1 MLDRRSN
8 RESTDLIEAGSNGSY
23 GASPIKRFR
32 RTKDEMATIRD
43 AIYAALERDRPMT
56 VRQLFYRLVNQKVID
71 KTEAQY
77 DNTVVRL
84 TRDLRLEH
92 VVPFYWIADNTR
104 WMRKPNTYSGLEQ
117 LLQETVSTYR
127 RAVWDNQCDYVE
139 VWLEKDALAGVLI
152 DVTEKWDVP
161 LMVTRGYAS
170 LSFLYEAAQS
180 IAAENK
186 PAFIYYFGDYD
197 PSGVHIPH
205 NVEQRLREFAPASEI
220 HFKRVAVNP
229 DQIRAWHL
237 PTRPTK
243 KTDTRSKNFK
253 GESVEVDAIEP
264 AQLRKLA
271 EECITRHI
279 NRHAYKSL
287 QRTEATEKQ
296 SLSNYARGFRGAA
309 ENDGEADD

>member
-1 MLDRRSN
+1 
-8 RESTDLIEAGSNGSY
+8 
-23 GASPIKRFR
+23 
-32 RTKDEMATIRD
+32 MAKIRG

-56 VRQLFYRLVNQKVID
+56 VRQLFYRLVSQGVIE
-71 KTEAQY
+71 KTEDEY
-77 DNTVVRL
+77 DTVVRL
-84 TRDLRLEH
+84 TRDLRLEY
-92 VVPFYWIADNTR
+92 VVPFGWIADNTR
-104 WMRKPNTYSGLEQ
+104 WMRKPRTYSGLEQ
-117 LLQETVSTYR
+117 LLDWTATTYR
-127 RAVWDNQCDYVE
+127 RSVWDNQDAYVE

-152 DVTEKWDVP
+152 DVTKKWDVP

-186 PAFIYYFGDYD
+186 PTFVYYFGDYD
-197 PSGVHIPH
+197 PSGVHIPQA
-205 NVEQRLREFAPASEI
+205 VEHRLREFAPESEI

-229 DQIRAWHL
+229 DQIQAWNL

-271 EECITRHI
+271 EKCITRHI
-279 NRHAYKSL
+279 DRHAYRSL
-287 QRTEATEKQ
+287 RRTETAEKQTLTNLASGFRSATE
-296 SLSNYARGFRGAA
+296 
-309 ENDGEADD
+309 NDDEEDNEG